1 MYQIPNKISTANTK
15 LSETRSLSSFH
26 AQFEINEMEALFHKA
41 ILKQQADDKP
51 FTFVKNSDVDATII
65 RINHIRASAE
75 EAIKFKEF
83 MLVNIHQGHRNFII
97 DLTNCEFMDSTFL
110 GSIIVIAKKLRALNG
125 QLTLVA
131 DPQKLKVL
139 YTLTELSKMLNVEK
153 TLNEAINNS
162 LN

>member
-1 MYQIPNKISTANTK
+1 
-15 LSETRSLSSFH
+15 
-26 AQFEINEMEALFHKA
+26 
-41 ILKQQADDKP
+41 
-51 FTFVKNSDVDATII
+51 
-65 RINHIRASAE
+65 
-75 EAIKFKEF
+75 

>member
-1 MYQIPNKISTANTK
+1 MYQIPNKISTTNTK
-15 LSETRSLSSFH
+15 LSETSSLSSFH